1 MLYISK
7 RGIIEILSDIK
18 EALNRINIYH
28 KNLNSEQFLK
38 DFKTQ
43 DAIIRNFEI
52 LGEAVKLLPDNFK
65 KQYYTIPWNKI
76 AGIRDRLI
84 HQYFGVNFEI
94 IWTIIEKDLPGFQ
107 QNIDEILLKRQ
118 ESKSEK
124 KNKN

>member
-7 RGIIEILSDIK
+7 REIIEILSDIK
-18 EALNRINIYH
+18 ESLNRIKIYV

-38 DFKTQ
+38 DLKSQ

-52 LGEAVKLLPDNFK
+52 IGEAVKALPDNFK
-65 KQYYTIPWNKI
+65 KQNLTIPWNKI

-94 IWTIIEKDLPGFQ
+94 IWTIIEKDLPTFQ
-107 QNIDEILLKRQ
+107 KNIDDLLLR
-118 ESKSEK
+118 SKEPKSGK
-124 KNKN
+124 K